1 MESLVKYEN
10 PVLVSKNTDRKGKV
24 NGLSSGDEKDVSI
37 GDYLYIRS
45 CLQSKQMKNNQ
56 QGNIAAF
63 GSGGPIPS
71 PPKNKLPA
79 LDVQK
84 NQQTE
89 EILNSILPPR

>member
-1 MESLVKYEN
+1 
-10 PVLVSKNTDRKGKV
+10 
-24 NGLSSGDEKDVSI
+24 
-37 GDYLYIRS
+37 
-45 CLQSKQMKNNQ
+45 MKNNQ